1 MRFNFKFSNYKRL
14 YNFFWFLSLLNIFF
28 STDILLAK
36 TFSISD
42 IEISTPFEINFN
54 KNTIIDEGFS
64 QAYDQLILSIVQT
77 KDQKKIQ
84 NIPLSTI
91 KGMIET
97 FSINEEKFINE
108 IYYLSLNVN
117 FSKKKIFNLLEGKNI
132 FASQPIKKDILF
144 IPIIIDENKN
154 EIQIFSENN
163 LFKNWN
169 LDKKK
174 FHLLNYILPT
184 QDIEDFN
191 LIKNKLPDLENY
203 DFMDIINKYNLE
215 NYIIMVIFKNNKQL
229 RIFNKIN
236 LNGTVDIRN
245 FKYKALELNFEDNE
259 KKVIKNL
266 KEVYENY
273 WKFNNQINTSVKLP
287 LTISVNNDINLN
299 ISQFEKT
306 LSDIDSIY
314 DFYIHKFDNKNNIYK
329 MLAKCGTAVGI
340 GVGLIINN
348 TFVKLA
354 SSMLGMYLIHH
365 DNITPKME
373 IIVMATA
380 FFVYSKIGGIVFD
393 ILPIKK
399 NMWTIS
405 ISIYVETLIIYMMI
419 VTVYILLIV

>member
-97 FSINEEKFINE
+97 FSINEEKFIDE

-191 LIKNKLPDLENY
+191 LIKNKLSDIENY

-236 LNGTVDIRN
+236 LNGTVDIKN
-245 FKYKALELNFEDNE
+245 FKYKALELNTEDNE
-259 KKVIKNL
+259 KKVIKKL

-314 DFYIHKFDNKNNIYK
+314 DFYVHKFDNKNNIYK
-329 MLAKCGTAVGI
+329 
-340 GVGLIINN
+340 IIFNGSPDNFLKIMKNKGYNFN
-348 TFVKLA
+348 TQNQEWALK
-354 SSMLGMYLIHH
+354 
-365 DNITPKME
+365 
-373 IIVMATA
+373 
-380 FFVYSKIGGIVFD
+380 
-393 ILPIKK
+393 
-399 NMWTIS
+399 
-405 ISIYVETLIIYMMI
+405 
-419 VTVYILLIV
+419 